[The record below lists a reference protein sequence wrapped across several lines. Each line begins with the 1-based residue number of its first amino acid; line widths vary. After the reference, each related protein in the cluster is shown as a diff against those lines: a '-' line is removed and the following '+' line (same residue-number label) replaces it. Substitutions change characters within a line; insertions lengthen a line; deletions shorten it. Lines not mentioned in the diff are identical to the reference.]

1 MPESLLGSVLD
12 RLDDPVLVVAGDRSV
27 VWWNAAMARLAGP
40 DRLGY
45 RTEPALSCCEVLDC
59 RRNTGGDEH
68 DCLTSLVLEADEGLR
83 RPVSLSLTGRE
94 KATLL
99 TAVIAGEGA
108 DAVAYQLHSEASTPG
123 GAETLDGV
131 LRIAA
136 LGPLRVEVGGEARE
150 GDWLKQRPGE
160 LLKYLICAR
169 SRPVSS
175 ETIAAALWPDRGPSA
190 VANVRYFVH
199 RLREH
204 LERGNG
210 AGADHRLIVRR
221 AGGYMIDTDL
231 LALDVETF
239 EAQAVAGLAALE
251 HSDPARAERKL
262 SRALTLYRDDFL
274 PDVPYVDWAFAEREY
289 LRGLAGRA
297 LRACGQLALRAGRSD
312 DAAAH
317 FQRLAALEP
326 FDTDIQQQLI
336 EVFLR
341 RGRRS
346 EAMRHYSALRLRMLR
361 AFGDE
366 PDFDLADIATR
377 LAGEGAAV
385 R

>member
-1 MPESLLGSVLD
+1 
-12 RLDDPVLVVAGDRSV
+12 
-27 VWWNAAMARLAGP
+27 
-40 DRLGY
+40 
-45 RTEPALSCCEVLDC
+45 VLDC
-59 RRNTGGDEH
+59 RRNTADDRL
-68 DCLTSLVLEADEGLR
+68 DCLTALVLEAEEGLR
-83 RPVSLSLTGRE
+83 RPVQLSLLGSRKPTI
-94 KATLL
+94 L
-99 TAVIAGEGA
+99 TAVLAGEGSGS
-108 DAVAYQLHSEASTPG
+108 VAYQLHSEAPAHRG
-123 GAETLDGV
+123 RADRV

-136 LGPLRVEVGGEARE
+136 LGPLRVEVDGEARN

-160 LLKYLICAR
+160 LLKYLICSR

-204 LERGNG
+204 LERSNG
-210 AGADHRLIVRR
+210 AGGEHRVIVRR

-239 EAQAVAGLAALE
+239 EAQTVAGLAALE

-262 SRALTLYRDDFL
+262 SRALALYRDDFL
-274 PDVPYVDWAFAEREY
+274 PDVPYADWAFAEREY

-297 LRACGQLALRAGRSD
+297 LRACGQLALRVGRTD

-366 PDFDLADIATR
+366 PDFDLSDIAAR
-377 LAGEGAAV
+377 LARESTAI